1 MALSRLTEQQWVDF
15 VVEPRFVD
23 DARTENRSE
32 ERVVAVRK
40 ENIFCLS
47 DIERWRGYLD
57 PAPSWIN
64 VTLLRDDG
72 ETALFAVAR
81 SATSVNS
88 SSCGRTAVNVGRLH
102 DWGVVVE

>member
-1 MALSRLTEQQWVDF
+1 MTPEEVWAMALSRLTEQQWVDF

-72 ETALFAVAR
+72 ETALFAVEAR
-81 SATSVNS
+81 RQSTPPH
-88 SSCGRTAVNVGRLH
+88 AVERR
-102 DWGVVVE
+102 